1 MGQNFEKMTRL
12 PMEDTE
18 SFVLI
23 RIWHSVQRLH
33 FLVEILK
40 GGGRNYARGCRKI
53 AIFLVSSNIA
63 STDLDVAK
71 STYTHN
77 LHVVN

>member
-1 MGQNFEKMTRL
+1 MGRNFEKMTRL

-18 SFVLI
+18 TFVLI
-23 RIWHSVQRLH
+23 HVWNSVQRLH
-33 FLVEILK
+33 FMVEILK
-40 GGGRNYARGCRKI
+40 GSRNYARGCRKI

-77 LHVVN
+77 LNVVN

>member
-18 SFVLI
+18 SFVLK
-23 RIWHSVQRLH
+23 RIWHGVQRLH

-40 GGGRNYARGCRKI
+40 GGRNYARGCRKI

-77 LHVVN
+77 LNVVN